1 VNNPSQRRPVI
12 ADVARLA
19 GVSVPTVSRVLTGSV
34 PVSEEKRALVHAA
47 IEALRYRPNAAA
59 RALVSGHRSMI
70 GIVAIDTTRYGYSQT
85 IKGIEASARDA
96 GYVVVIVVVGSGGP
110 GEQQAAIDTVLGQS
124 VAGVVVLEF
133 DPVGVAVSDALPM
146 TIPAVAVGTSR
157 RRSSRHPRA
166 YLDDQAA
173 ATVATEYLLELGHR
187 TVHHLAIPLTTGRVG
202 RALGWHRALVAAG
215 APVPARL
222 DAAYDA
228 VSGYEVGRLLAD
240 DPEVTAV
247 LCGNDEL
254 AIGLMRALS
263 EAGRA
268 VPDEVSVVGF
278 DDQPYAAM
286 WTPSLTTVVQD
297 FDHLGRRAFA
307 QLEALMRTGS
317 APRVWRETPRLVI
330 RESTAPPPGASGV
343 RLGAQPPGVRAD
355 SRGDT
360 ACVPVLTGER
370 PAVSHGSLAR
380 LTAPQ
385 RSWGNVPDAADGLTR
400 EV

>member
-1 VNNPSQRRPVI
+1 VNNPAQRRPVI
-12 ADVARLA
+12 ADVARVA

-70 GIVAIDTTRYGYSQT
+70 AIVAIDTTRYGYSQT

-96 GYVVVIVVVGSGGP
+96 GYVVVVVVVESAGAVA
-110 GEQQAAIDTVLGQS
+110 QQAAVDMVLSQP

-133 DPVGVAVSDALPM
+133 DPVGVAVSDALPLS
-146 TIPAVAVGTSR
+146 IPTVSVGASR

-173 ATVATEYLLELGHR
+173 AAAATSYLLELGHR
-187 TVHHLAIPLTTGRVG
+187 TVHHLAIPAASGRVG
-202 RALGWHRALVAAG
+202 RALGWQRALVAAG

-222 DAAYDA
+222 DAAYDPQ
-228 VSGYEVGRLLAD
+228 SGYDVGKRLAA

-263 EAGRA
+263 EVGRA

-286 WTPSLTTVVQD
+286 WIPSLTTVVQD
-297 FDHLGRRAFA
+297 FDQLGRRSFA

-317 APRVWRETPRLVI
+317 APRVWRATPHLVI
-330 RESTAPPPGASGV
+330 RESSGPPPGA
-343 RLGAQPPGVRAD
+343 A
-355 SRGDT
+355 
-360 ACVPVLTGER
+360 
-370 PAVSHGSLAR
+370 AR
-380 LTAPQ
+380 L
-385 RSWGNVPDAADGLTR
+385 AAEECTEGLTA
-400 EV
+400 EGLTAAV

>member
-1 VNNPSQRRPVI
+1 MNNPVERRPVI
-12 ADVARLA
+12 ADVARVA

-70 GIVAIDTTRYGYSQT
+70 AIVAIDTTRYGYAQT
-85 IKGIEASARDA
+85 MKGIEASARDA
-96 GYVVVIVVVGSGGP
+96 GYIVVVVVVESASP
-110 GEQQAAIDTVLGQS
+110 SARQAAIDKVLGQS

-133 DPVGVAVSDALPM
+133 DQVAIAVSDALPLS
-146 TIPAVAVGTSR
+146 IPTVSVGSAR

-173 ATVATEYLLELGHR
+173 ATAATNYLLGLGHR
-187 TVHHLAIPLTTGRVG
+187 TVHHLAIPPMSGRVG
-202 RALGWHRALVAAG
+202 RELGWQRALVAAG
-215 APVPARL
+215 APVPPRL
-222 DAAYDA
+222 EAAFDPA
-228 VSGYEVGRLLAD
+228 SGYDVGRQLAA

-254 AIGLMRALS
+254 AIGLMRALG

-268 VPDEVSVVGF
+268 VPDDVSVVGF

-297 FDHLGRRAFA
+297 FDDLGRRAFA
-307 QLEALMRTGS
+307 QLESLIRTGT
-317 APRVWRETPRLVI
+317 APRIWRATPELVI
-330 RESTAPPPGASGV
+330 RESSGPPPA
-343 RLGAQPPGVRAD
+343 A
-355 SRGDT
+355 
-360 ACVPVLTGER
+360 GER
-370 PAVSHGSLAR
+370 RAAEGRAAEG
-380 LTAPQ
+380 LTA
-385 RSWGNVPDAADGLTR
+385 AASPGR
-400 EV
+400 